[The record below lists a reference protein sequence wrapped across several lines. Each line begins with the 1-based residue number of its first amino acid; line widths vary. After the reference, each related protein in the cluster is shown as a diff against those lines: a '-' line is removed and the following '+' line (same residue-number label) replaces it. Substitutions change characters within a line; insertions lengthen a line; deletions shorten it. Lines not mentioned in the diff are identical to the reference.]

1 MSWYSK
7 LVCCLFV
14 SMISFVSCRT
24 QKQCVID
31 DIQRA
36 TIFSTDS
43 FHFVVRPIN
52 IPFAPS
58 IQVTDVS
65 DKSKELKAAMP
76 KQSQDKSIP
85 STTAFEVTGTRTHL
99 ENILKTESQKNI
111 QDNKPLS
118 STCITISHAVPI
130 LLVFLSILLVFLF
143 IIVIIKVTRL

>member
-1 MSWYSK
+1 MRWCSRI
-7 LVCCLFV
+7 VCYLFV

-52 IPFAPS
+52 IPFATS
-58 IQVTDVS
+58 IQVTDAS
-65 DKSKELKAAMP
+65 DNSKELKAAMSG
-76 KQSQDKSIP
+76 QSQDKSIP
-85 STTAFEVTGTRTHL
+85 GTTAFEVTGKRTHL
-99 ENILKTESQKNI
+99 ENILKTDSQNHI

-118 STCITISHAVPI
+118 STWITISHAVPI
-130 LLVFLSILLVFLF
+130 LIVFLF